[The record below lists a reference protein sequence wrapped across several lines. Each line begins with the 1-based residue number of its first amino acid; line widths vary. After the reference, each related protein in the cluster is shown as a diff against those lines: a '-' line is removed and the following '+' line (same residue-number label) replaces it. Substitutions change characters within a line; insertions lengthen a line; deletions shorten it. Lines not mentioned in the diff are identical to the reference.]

1 MSIDNKHHETKSYG
15 TFHTVSQRLELAH
28 ERANRNLV
36 MAVDARSSLD
46 TEAEALIRKFCS
58 GDRDALTAIFDR
70 YHRLVLLTA
79 LRILGDMGE
88 AEDLTQLVFFEIHR
102 KAAQFDP
109 SKGTFKTW
117 LLQYAYHRSMNRW
130 NYLKLRHFYDQPNS
144 QSGEEDDL
152 FDRRVSPP
160 TQEAAHLVN
169 EALATLNQSQRQ
181 VIGMVFFEGLTFRD
195 IAERTGQTFTNVRH
209 HYYRGLQRLRE
220 CLSTGRSE
228 KATILTVG
236 ELDPTAAMKLIVDDK
251 PICSPVYSFNSARRK
266 VDSCPPTISA
276 AGSSRPATEPLL
288 QGVPK
293 SNPTG
298 SR

>member
-1 MSIDNKHHETKSYG
+1 MKAESYG
-15 TFHTVSQRLELAH
+15 SFHTDSQRFELAYQ
-28 ERANRNLV
+28 RATRNLAR
-36 MAVDARSSLD
+36 AVDARSSVD
-46 TEAEALIRKFCS
+46 GGAEELIRNFCA
-58 GDRDALTAIFDR
+58 GDPDALTAIFDR

-130 NYLKLRHFYDQPNS
+130 NYLKLRHFYDQPNR
-144 QSGEEDDL
+144 QSGKADDL

-181 VIGMVFFEGLTFRD
+181 AIGLVFFEGLSFRD

-228 KATILTVG
+228 KPPLSLENWIRSAT
-236 ELDPTAAMKLIVDDK
+236 
-251 PICSPVYSFNSARRK
+251 
-266 VDSCPPTISA
+266 
-276 AGSSRPATEPLL
+276 
-288 QGVPK
+288 
-293 SNPTG
+293 
-298 SR
+298 

>member
-1 MSIDNKHHETKSYG
+1 MKAKSYG
-15 TFHTVSQRLELAH
+15 SLHTVSQRLELDK
-28 ERANRNLV
+28 ERANRNLAR
-36 MAVDARSSLD
+36 AVDVRSSLD
-46 TEAEALIRKFCS
+46 TGADALIRQFCA

-70 YHRLVLLTA
+70 YHRLVLVTA

-102 KAAQFDP
+102 KSAQFDAA
-109 SKGTFKTW
+109 KGTFKTW
-117 LLQYAYHRSMNRW
+117 LLQYAYHRSMNRR
-130 NYLKLRHFYDQPNS
+130 NYLNLRHFYDQPHR
-144 QSGEEDDL
+144 QSGEADDL

-181 VIGMVFFEGLTFRD
+181 AIEMVFFEGLTFRD

-228 KATILTVG
+228 KA
-236 ELDPTAAMKLIVDDK
+236 
-251 PICSPVYSFNSARRK
+251 
-266 VDSCPPTISA
+266 
-276 AGSSRPATEPLL
+276 ATL
-288 QGVPK
+288 V
-293 SNPTG
+293 
-298 SR
+298 